1 LQRALGLVCLLWG
14 GWEMLQTPYQFQLRR
29 RPREE

>member
-1 LQRALGLVCLLWG
+1 VCLLWG